1 MKCPKCGHEQPDAP
15 ACQSCG
21 VIIKKYE
28 AWLQKAESLNQP
40 DSPVNSNARSGF
52 PLIPVVAGVLVV
64 AVMLYA
70 ILPGKPKQA
79 EPLNQ
84 TTTDNAEETT
94 ITAETSPSGYG
105 TDYINQLKETAPAAN
120 AIERARNATVFIKT
134 KWGTGS
140 GFFVT
145 ESCLIITNKHV
156 VKVNEQKITKTET
169 EIENWKTKLE
179 IARKDIELRKKD
191 FQRRCKGCSKQ
202 QYYRFVGQYEEKLA
216 EMENRLDQIDIA
228 VTDVKLEEDYIAILS
243 DGTELEV
250 YLEEN
255 SNTHD
260 LALLKVR
267 ERARCPVIPV
277 SQQENLNQGQKL
289 YTVGSPIGI
298 KHVVTS
304 GIFSGYTRV
313 GEEDMLQTDA
323 PINPGNSGGPLIDE
337 NGHIVGINTSIARK
351 SEGIGFAIPIG
362 VALTEFGL

>member
-1 MKCPKCGHEQPDAP
+1 MKCPKCGHEQPDA
-15 ACQSCG
+15 ATCKSCG

-40 DSPVNSNARSGF
+40 DVAVSRENKPGF
-52 PLIPVVAGVLVV
+52 PLIMVVVGVVITAV
-64 AVMLYA
+64 ALYVL
-70 ILPGKPKQA
+70 LPGKSDQA
-79 EPLNQ
+79 
-84 TTTDNAEETT
+84 TDANKPIRANIAESSTNT
-94 ITAETSPSGYG
+94 ETSSYAG
-105 TDYINQLKETAPAAN
+105 TDYVSQLKQTAPAAN

-145 ESCLIITNKHV
+145 ENCLIITNKHV
-156 VKVNEQKITKTET
+156 VKVSEQKIANTEA
-169 EIENWKTKLE
+169 EVESWKTKLE
-179 IARKDIELRKKD
+179 RARKDIELRKKD
-191 FQRRCKGCSKQ
+191 FQRRCKGCSKE
-202 QYYRFVGQYEEKLA
+202 QYYLFVGQHEEKLA
-216 EMENRLDQIDIA
+216 EMESRLDEIDVA
-228 VTDVKLEEDYIAILS
+228 VTDVKLEEDYIVILS

-277 SQQENLNQGQKL
+277 SQQQNLNQGQKL
-289 YTVGSPIGI
+289 FTVGSPIGI
-298 KHVVTS
+298 KHVVTA

>member
-1 MKCPKCGHEQPDAP
+1 MKCPKCGHDQPDAV

-40 DSPVNSNARSGF
+40 DLPETSSNKSG
-52 PLIPVVAGVLVV
+52 IPVIPFIVGVLVI
-64 AVMLYA
+64 AFGLYA
-70 ILPGKPKQA
+70 MLPDKSKQ
-79 EPLNQ
+79 
-84 TTTDNAEETT
+84 TISDNAENTT
-94 ITAETSPSGYG
+94 ITTEATSSHYG
-105 TDYINQLKETAPAAN
+105 TDYISQLVKTAPAAN

-134 KWGTGS
+134 TWGTGS

-145 ESCLIITNKHV
+145 ENCLIVTNKHV
-156 VKVNEQKITKTET
+156 VKVNEQKITDTEAKV
-169 EIENWKTKLE
+169 EDWKTRLE
-179 IARKDIELRKKD
+179 RARKDIEFRKKD
-191 FQRRCKGCSKQ
+191 FQRRCKGCSKE
-202 QYYRFVGQYEEKLA
+202 QYYRFVGQHEEKLA
-216 EMENRLDQIDIA
+216 EMENKVEQIDIA
-228 VTDVKLEEDYIAILS
+228 VTDVKVEEDFIAVLS

-250 YLEEN
+250 YLEES

-277 SQQENLNQGQKL
+277 AQQQNLHQGQKL

-351 SEGIGFAIPIG
+351 SEGIGFAIPIN